1 MNIEFEDDKK
11 QKYQSVTASV
21 AFGVPNSYDFNHEAY
36 GATEEEARDSLLS
49 ELRSIAEHM
58 HKSFSSILDK
68 QSTTQTITN
77 HRNNIMKNLP
87 SKITPGAIE
96 HILAQSK
103 VDYAVLGGKLTH
115 CMITLPSG
123 FIVTGESSCVDPAEY
138 NKALGEKYEK
148 DRAIQMLYMF
158 EGYTLANE
166 LYEQRE
172 RANPIVDMAFRHA
185 ELAEIVDAVQ
195 AQIANGK
202 PETTTDERWD
212 ATKKHLKHLT
222 QAMVYL
228 ATPLTEE
235 RRLTQKEKKDV

>member
-138 NKALGEKYEK
+138 NKALGEKYAK
-148 DRAIQMLYMF
+148 DRAVQMLYMF
-158 EGYTLANE
+158 EGYTLASA

-172 RANPIVDMAFRHA
+172 RANPFVNLVYEHSEVLENIDSLKAYAKQCKDDVSGEAYALMGGQHMA
-185 ELAEIVDAVQ
+185 
-195 AQIANGK
+195 
-202 PETTTDERWD
+202 
-212 ATKKHLKHLT
+212 
-222 QAMVYL
+222 M
-228 ATPLTEE
+228 EE
-235 RRLTQKEKKDV
+235 YASLLSARMDLYKKEKKDV

>member
-138 NKALGEKYEK
+138 NKALGEKYAK
-148 DRAIQMLYMF
+148 DRAVQMLYMF

-172 RANPIVDMAFRHA
+172 RANPFVNLVYEHSEVLENIDSLKAYA
-185 ELAEIVDAVQ
+185 KQCKDAVSREAHALMGDQ
-195 AQIANGK
+195 
-202 PETTTDERWD
+202 
-212 ATKKHLKHLT
+212 HM
-222 QAMVYL
+222 AM
-228 ATPLTEE
+228 EE
-235 RRLTQKEKKDV
+235 YASLLSARMDLYKKEKKDV